1 MMSNTLK
8 KEVRMQWLKNTLS
21 NWKVT
26 VALVGGALVVGST
39 LGTCSFAPAVVD
51 GEAEETPAA
60 GEEVSNTNETTN
72 TAETTNAA
80 ETNETT
86 NAAEENTQTEE

>member
-1 MMSNTLK
+1 
-8 KEVRMQWLKNTLS
+8 MQWLKDILS

-39 LGTCSFAPAVVD
+39 LGTCSFTPAGVD
-51 GEAEETPAA
+51 GEAEEAPVDNTA
-60 GEEVSNTNETTN
+60 GEEVSNTNEATNSTTETTGTSEEAN
-72 TAETTNAA
+72 TAETTS
-80 ETNETT
+80 